1 LPLISNKSNIYIGRR
16 EGFMD
21 NLENK
26 IQGLVGK
33 YQESD
38 KKIIYG
44 SINEVVNAFVKEIP
58 KLME

>member
-1 LPLISNKSNIYIGRR
+1 
-16 EGFMD
+16 MD

-44 SINEVVNAFVKEIP
+44 SINEVVNAFVETIP
-58 KLME
+58 GLIE